1 MKKIV
6 LFAALIFIST
16 VQVKAGG
23 FFGGLSGASS
33 STISGE
39 WTMENVSSATVKN
52 RLLVGTDA
60 AVSTFTPTAIGLD
73 DGVTLTNA
81 GVTTLN
87 GAMNFGNA
95 TADVIT
101 INALFTLPSNAA
113 PRTNVTPTVVGQ
125 LILNTGATPDEVCFS
140 TGTTASTWTQIRTSN
155 TPCAN

>member
-6 LFAALIFIST
+6 LFAALILVSAI
-16 VQVKAGG
+16 QAQAAG

-39 WTMENVSSATVKN
+39 WAMENISSATAKN
-52 RLLVGTDA
+52 RLRVGTGA
-60 AVSTFTPTAIGLD
+60 AISTFTATAVDLD
-73 DGVTLTNA
+73 DGVTFTNA

-87 GAMNFGNA
+87 GTINLGNG

-101 INALFTLPSNAA
+101 VNALFTLPSDAA

-140 TGTTASTWTQIRTSN
+140 TGTTASTWVQIRTAN
-155 TPCAN
+155 TACAN